1 MRSALNRVIDFLIIL
16 SLLTG
21 AIMFYATD
29 DGGIEDEAEASP
41 VDAKVQ
47 QYCSMAED
55 NPAVPL
61 DVRKACLARKKKLED
76 EQEIEPS
83 ADPRSSNQ
91 PDFKTIYKI

>member
-1 MRSALNRVIDFLIIL
+1 MRSALNRVIDTLIIL

-21 AIMFYATD
+21 AMMFFASD

-47 QYCSMAED
+47 QYCSMAEE
-55 NPAVPL
+55 NPSVPL

-76 EQEIEPS
+76 EQEISPS
-83 ADPRSSNQ
+83 SEPRSSNQ

>member
-1 MRSALNRVIDFLIIL
+1 MRSALNRVIDTLIIL

-29 DGGIEDEAEASP
+29 DGGEEDEAEASP
-41 VDAKVQ
+41 VEAKVQ

-55 NPAVPL
+55 NPSMPL
-61 DVRKACLARKKKLED
+61 DVRKACQARKKKLED
-76 EQEIEPS
+76 EQEITPS
-83 ADPRSSNQ
+83 SEPRSANQ

>member
-1 MRSALNRVIDFLIIL
+1 MRSALNRVIDTLIIL

-55 NPAVPL
+55 NPSVPL

-76 EQEIEPS
+76 EQEITPS
-83 ADPRSSNQ
+83 SEPRSSIQ

>member
-1 MRSALNRVIDFLIIL
+1 MRSALNRVIDTLIIL

-41 VDAKVQ
+41 VESKVQ

-55 NPAVPL
+55 NPSIPL

-76 EQEIEPS
+76 EQEITPS
-83 ADPRSSNQ
+83 SEPRSSIQ